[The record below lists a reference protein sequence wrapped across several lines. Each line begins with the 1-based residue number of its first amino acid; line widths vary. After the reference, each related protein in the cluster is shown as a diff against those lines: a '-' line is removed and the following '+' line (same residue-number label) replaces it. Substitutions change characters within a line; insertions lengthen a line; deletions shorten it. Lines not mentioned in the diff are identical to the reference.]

1 MKSPTNTV
9 SKESREIIN
18 DIRRLVQAI
27 RLASSQSEKQ
37 VGLSAAQLFVLHK
50 LGEEKW
56 LSINDLAD
64 RTLTHQSSV
73 SVIVQKLEVKGL
85 VERSKSEEDARKIIV
100 SLTKKGSMLMKK
112 SPQSIQEKMI
122 KGLGKMKP
130 HTRRQLSET
139 FTAFLLAAGIKGE
152 APMMFDDATIKK
164 RNK

>member
-1 MKSPTNTV
+1 MKSSAHTI

-27 RLASSQSEKQ
+27 RLASSESEKS

-73 SVIVQKLEVKGL
+73 SVIVQKLEIKGL
-85 VERSKSEEDARKIIV
+85 VERSKSKVDARKIIV
-100 SLTKKGSMLMKK
+100 CLTKKGSALMKK
-112 SPQSIQEKMI
+112 SPRSIQEQMI
-122 KGLGKMKP
+122 KGLAKMKP
-130 HTRRQLSET
+130 EMRHQLSLT
-139 FTAFLLAAGIKGE
+139 FAAFLHTSGIKGD
-152 APMMFDDATIKK
+152 APMMFDDTVKK
-164 RNK
+164 RKK